1 MLTPSWHQESSGR
14 SIDVYMNSGLHIDVH
29 WTSKGLLMPTG
40 IKYQAKTCKSYVR
53 DNKKNICL
61 KKVFSEKPI
70 LAFHKMKSIRNYIV
84 RTVIKEVNQLMTL
97 ILENLFSRT
106 ANSDIFRGYFVSE
119 MERFEIFCE
128 YLFASDGFYDFLRG
142 FIFTNVPPQ
151 ALRKNL
157 FLPKGTKFAKLAK
170 INSLKVYL

>member
-14 SIDVYMNSGLHIDVH
+14 SMDVYMKSGLHIDVH

-53 DNKKNICL
+53 DNEKNICL
-61 KKVFSEKPI
+61 KKVFSEKPV

-84 RTVIKEVNQLMTL
+84 RTTINWWLWFSRIYFRERPILIFFAGTL
-97 ILENLFSRT
+97 FRKWNVLRFFASTYSPVRVSTIFCEDLFSR
-106 ANSDIFRGYFVSE
+106 
-119 MERFEIFCE
+119 M
-128 YLFASDGFYDFLRG
+128 
-142 FIFTNVPPQ
+142 VPPQ

-157 FLPKGTKFAKLAK
+157 FLPKGIKFAKLAK
-170 INSLKVYL
+170 INSLTVYL

>member
-14 SIDVYMNSGLHIDVH
+14 SIDVYMKSGLYIDVH
-29 WTSKGLLMPTG
+29 WTSKGLLVPTG

-53 DNKKNICL
+53 DNEKNICL

-142 FIFTNVPPQ
+142 FIFTNGPSTSFAQ
-151 ALRKNL
+151 ELI
-157 FLPKGTKFAKLAK
+157 FAKRDK
-170 INSLKVYL
+170 ICKTREN